1 MESTNKD
8 TDEDP
13 AQHDSDINF
22 GQVDDAHEKIEKG
35 CNDGGELSSKDDEE
49 TSSSDEDKETSSSSD
64 DNDASRENNQQRLHD
79 NDTSKNCKADN
90 VGESLHNKQLASKV
104 SSPSKNAL
112 KRMRRTNND
121 PAVNKT
127 DEEAMHHVNV
137 SVSSAEER
145 GGIIEAKAGTPSLS
159 SKEASSIFTLDTPF
173 SAGASAG
180 RKRRRQQERGEES
193 PTDNCKSA
201 TIAVINENCN
211 VTKTKN
217 GDDPSSQK
225 SQTKGTTSGKAESSL
240 EYLKRKQA
248 ELRGTESSIA
258 TIDARRGDVPSCE
271 DVIVTQVAAGT
282 TSKTIC
288 ANSNVSTAEEDG
300 GTTKIIKVGSSKK
313 RILTKKRQEDQDEC
327 KKANERSLAGSITS
341 FNAESDKH
349 IPSKV
354 AVGFPPGWTMRLI
367 SRIVNNKKRGN
378 NWYYSPKLEY
388 PFQTKGKANDF
399 VKLLEQTN
407 GDEEEA
413 MILFTK
419 RGKGKKTAVDIPESV
434 SSLPLIDEL
443 DIVGNN
449 NTAKEAI
456 VATTKRPKRTNDTT
470 KALHELASK
479 QVVETLTADVEQSQ
493 PKKHRAKTTK
503 DANTK
508 KMTNQ
513 R

>member
-13 AQHDSDINF
+13 AQHDSAINF
-22 GQVDDAHEKIEKG
+22 GLMDDAHESIEEG
-35 CNDGGELSSKDDEE
+35 CNGGELSSKDDEE
-49 TSSSDEDKETSSSSD
+49 TSSSDEDKQTSSSSSD

-79 NDTSKNCKADN
+79 NDTRKNCEVSSGGDA
-90 VGESLHNKQLASKV
+90 LLNKQLASKV
-104 SSPSKNAL
+104 TSPSKDAL
-112 KRMRRTNND
+112 KRMGRTNND
-121 PAVNKT
+121 PAINKT
-127 DEEAMHHVNV
+127 DEEAMHHVND
-137 SVSSAEER
+137 SVSRECGE
-145 GGIIEAKAGTPSLS
+145 GGIIEAKAGTPSSS
-159 SKEASSIFTLDTPF
+159 SKVASSIFTLDTPF

-193 PTDNCKSA
+193 LTDNCKSA

-217 GDDPSSQK
+217 VDDPSSQK
-225 SQTKGTTSGKAESSL
+225 SQTKVTTSAAAGKAESSL

-258 TIDARRGDVPSCE
+258 TIDARRGDVPNCE
-271 DVIVTQVAAGT
+271 DAIVTQVAAGT
-282 TSKTIC
+282 TSKTIR

-313 RILTKKRQEDQDEC
+313 RILTKKRQEDQDEG
-327 KKANERSLAGSITS
+327 KKTNERSLAGSSEFIIPT
-341 FNAESDKH
+341 AESNKH

-378 NWYYSPKLEY
+378 NWYYSPNLEY

-407 GDEEEA
+407 GDEKEA

-419 RGKGKKTAVDIPESV
+419 RGKCKKAAVDIPESV
-434 SSLPLIDEL
+434 LSLPLVDKL
-443 DIVGNN
+443 DLDGNN

-456 VATTKRPKRTNDTT
+456 VATTERPKRTNDTT
-470 KALHELASK
+470 KALHKLASR

-493 PKKHRAKTTK
+493 SKKHRA
-503 DANTK
+503 NE
-508 KMTNQ
+508 
-513 R
+513 RL